1 MATEIILPRVDMDMT
16 TGQISRWFFEEGAS
30 VVKGQVLFEIE
41 TDKAAMEIDAAA
53 SGILHSLAPTGTQIP
68 VGGIVG
74 WITAPGEDFAPPAPL
89 QAAPPEAVITQAA
102 PTPMMTNEQAF
113 VQPQPAAE
121 TIRATP
127 LARRLALHNQVN
139 LSAIA
144 GSGPH
149 GRIQSRDIE
158 AHIAQR
164 KQQAA
169 AALTLTVTARTA
181 TKTPEGTLNGAWLRQ
196 GEGTPLVLVHGF
208 GADLNSWR
216 PLVQALG
223 SNRPVFALDL
233 PGHGGSD
240 LGNVS
245 SIADI
250 AEQIAATLA
259 AAHIPSAHIIGH
271 SLGAAAA
278 TLAAEHAPCEIKSLL
293 LISPAGLGPEINA
306 AFLDGYCRA
315 TREDSLAAWMKLLVT
330 DPAVLSPAF
339 IRATAQSRA
348 QGHVAATQKQ
358 IRDHVFPDGT
368 QIFSILPVLERL
380 SMPVRVVFG
389 AQDKIIPIHHTLE
402 LPGAVAVHRLAHIG
416 HMPHLEAKDLL
427 VRLIRQH
434 IYDLT

>member
-16 TGQISRWFFEEGAS
+16 TGQIPRWFFEEGAS
-30 VVKGQVLFEIE
+30 VAKGQVLFEIE

-68 VGGIVG
+68 VGSIVG
-74 WITAPGEDFAPPAPL
+74 WITAPGEDFAPPAPAP
-89 QAAPPEAVITQAA
+89 AAQPEAVITQAA
-102 PTPMMTNEQAF
+102 PAAMRMIEQTS

-127 LARRLALHNQVN
+127 LARRLALHNQVS
-139 LSAIA
+139 LSEVS
-144 GSGPH
+144 GSGPR

-164 KQQAA
+164 GQQ
-169 AALTLTVTARTA
+169 ALTLTTTARPA
-181 TKTPEGTLNGAWLRQ
+181 PKASEGPLNGAWLRQ

-208 GADLNSWR
+208 GSDLNSWR

-240 LGNVS
+240 LGNVI
-245 SIADI
+245 SIAQM

-330 DPAVLSPAF
+330 DPVVLSPAF

-358 IRDHVFPDGT
+358 ICDHVFPDGT

-402 LPGAVAVHRLAHIG
+402 LPGAIAVHRLAHIG
-416 HMPHLEAKDLL
+416 HMPHLEAKNLL

-434 IYDLT
+434 ICDLT

>member
-30 VVKGQVLFEIE
+30 VAKGQVLFEIE

-68 VGGIVG
+68 VGSIVG
-74 WITAPGEDFAPPAPL
+74 WITAPGEDFAPPAPAP
-89 QAAPPEAVITQAA
+89 AAQPEAVITQAA
-102 PTPMMTNEQAF
+102 PAAMRMIEQTS

-127 LARRLALHNQVN
+127 LARRLALHNQVS
-139 LSAIA
+139 LSEVS
-144 GSGPH
+144 GSGPR

-164 KQQAA
+164 GQQ
-169 AALTLTVTARTA
+169 ALTLTTTARPA
-181 TKTPEGTLNGAWLRQ
+181 PKASEGPLNGAWLRQ

-240 LGNVS
+240 LGNVI
-245 SIADI
+245 SIAQM

-330 DPAVLSPAF
+330 DPVVLSPAF

-358 IRDHVFPDGT
+358 ICDHVFPDGT

-402 LPGAVAVHRLAHIG
+402 LPGAIAVHRLAHIG
-416 HMPHLEAKDLL
+416 HMPHLEAKNLL

-434 IYDLT
+434 ICDLT

>member
-30 VVKGQVLFEIE
+30 VAKGQVLFEIE

-68 VGGIVG
+68 VGSIVG
-74 WITAPGEDFAPPAPL
+74 WITAPGEDFAPPAPAP
-89 QAAPPEAVITQAA
+89 AAQPEAVITQAA
-102 PTPMMTNEQAF
+102 PAAMRMIEQTS

-127 LARRLALHNQVN
+127 LARRLALHNQVS
-139 LSAIA
+139 LSEVS
-144 GSGPH
+144 GSGPR

-164 KQQAA
+164 GQQ
-169 AALTLTVTARTA
+169 ALTLTTTARPA
-181 TKTPEGTLNGAWLRQ
+181 PKASEGPLNGAWLRQ

-240 LGNVS
+240 LGNVI
-245 SIADI
+245 SIAQM

-330 DPAVLSPAF
+330 DPVVLSPAF

-358 IRDHVFPDGT
+358 ICDHLFPDGT

-402 LPGAVAVHRLAHIG
+402 LPGAIAVHRLAHIG
-416 HMPHLEAKDLL
+416 HMPHLEAKNLL

-434 IYDLT
+434 ICDLT

>member
-41 TDKAAMEIDAAA
+41 TDKAAMEIDSAA

-68 VGGIVG
+68 VGSIVG
-74 WITAPGEDFAPPAPL
+74 WITAPGEDFAPPASAP
-89 QAAPPEAVITQAA
+89 AAQPETVITQAA
-102 PTPMMTNEQAF
+102 PAPIVMVEQAS

-127 LARRLALHNQVN
+127 LARRLALHDQVN
-139 LSAIA
+139 LSEVS
-144 GSGPH
+144 GSGPR
-149 GRIQSRDIE
+149 GRIQSREIE

-164 KQQAA
+164 GQQ
-169 AALTLTVTARTA
+169 ALTLSTTARSA
-181 TKTPEGTLNGAWLRQ
+181 PKASEGTLNGAWLRQ